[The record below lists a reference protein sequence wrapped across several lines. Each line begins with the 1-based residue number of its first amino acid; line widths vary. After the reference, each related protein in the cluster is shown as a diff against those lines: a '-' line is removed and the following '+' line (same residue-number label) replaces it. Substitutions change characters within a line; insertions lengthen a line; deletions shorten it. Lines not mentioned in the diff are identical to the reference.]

1 MLPVMQTDL
10 MLSREEKVLIIDAK
24 YYEHTTRVQYGKHK
38 LHSDNLYQIFTYVKN
53 KEYELKDQPHEI
65 AGMLLYARTEEKIQP
80 DQKYK
85 MSGNWICVRTLD
97 LNLDFTEIR
106 KQLDGIVEE
115 YFEEADKF
123 SELES

>member
-1 MLPVMQTDL
+1 
-10 MLSREEKVLIIDAK
+10 MLSREEKVLIIDTK

-38 LHSDNLYQIFTYVKN
+38 LHFFTYVKN
-53 KEYELKDQPHEI
+53 KEYELKDQPHEV
-65 AGMLLYARTEEKIQP
+65 AGMLLYARTEKKIQP

-123 SELES
+123 SESES